1 MKARPGGAPW
11 KLALGRTYTKRG
23 IQYSQEA
30 PHGQKRLPNWAVSP
44 GKSAREIHFALQGL
58 SEAVG
63 EAQLHFASLQAELQK
78 KDEAHS
84 AYLATAQKTQRR
96 LEAKLEGK
104 NSENLDLCQQLQQ
117 RSDALAAYV

>member
-1 MKARPGGAPW
+1 MEECLTQMNA
-11 KLALGRTYTKRG
+11 
-23 IQYSQEA
+23 SQ
-30 PHGQKRLPNWAVSP
+30 R
-44 GKSAREIHFALQGL
+44 L

-63 EAQLHFASLQAELQK
+63 KAQLHFASLQAELQK

-117 RSDALAAYV
+117 RSDALAV